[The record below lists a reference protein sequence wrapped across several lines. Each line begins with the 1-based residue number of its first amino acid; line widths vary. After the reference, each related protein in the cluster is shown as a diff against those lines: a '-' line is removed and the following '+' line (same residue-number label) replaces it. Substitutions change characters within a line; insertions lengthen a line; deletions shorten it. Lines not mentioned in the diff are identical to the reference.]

1 MKDNAKR
8 LAFSNDRPFL
18 TIHRNCGNVNKNKT
32 ESVLKSDFE
41 TTFLGAPEISNM
53 CPYRSQVMIVNAD
66 NTRGEYRYREVELC
80 AIASET
86 DPEEDGV
93 NGNI

>member
-1 MKDNAKR
+1 M
-8 LAFSNDRPFL
+8 
-18 TIHRNCGNVNKNKT
+18 
-32 ESVLKSDFE
+32 LKSDFE
-41 TTFLGAPEISNM
+41 TFLGAPEISNM
-53 CPYRSQVMIVNAD
+53 CPYRSQVMIVSRDNA
-66 NTRGEYRYREVELC
+66 RGEYRYREVELC